1 MSSDSSQT
9 AIMVGQVCGP
19 CELIGAKEKQVIPGL
34 VLKRGVREMT
44 GEIIPQRENSS
55 NPHTCIGMI

>member
-19 CELIGAKEKQVIPGL
+19 ASLLPLSTRRVIPGL

-44 GEIIPQRENSS
+44 GEIILQRENSS